1 MCVSRYHQECKLQLE
16 TKLAELTRWE
26 GQLRA
31 GHAQQAA
38 VQTELQRARE
48 QATEER
54 ARREGV
60 EGSLHEATRHLVE
73 LQRQKENTQQAIEK
87 VHVALSLHPQGS
99 WDHPLNRAPFIDLV
113 WSCLVWCALLCR
125 CQTTVS

>member
-1 MCVSRYHQECKLQLE
+1 MSRYHQECKLQLE
-16 TKLAELTRWE
+16 TKQAELTRWE

-38 VQTELQRARE
+38 VQKELQRARE
-48 QATEER
+48 QVTEER

-73 LQRQKENTQQAIEK
+73 LQKQKENTQQAMEK
-87 VHVALSLHPQGS
+87 VCSSPYILIGPPSE
-99 WDHPLNRAPFIDLV
+99 
-113 WSCLVWCALLCR
+113 
-125 CQTTVS
+125 